1 MPRPRLPQSKRKVV
15 CSLSLTPFH
24 WQLLDSLADRHK
36 TSRSLMVAMLIDNGG
51 LELGVTGQ
59 VEGHIQS
66 KQLFKLKK
74 SGLLACNPSTG
85 RGFCQNDACQA
96 AYKKEGLI

>member
-1 MPRPRLPQSKRKVV
+1 MG
-15 CSLSLTPFH
+15 
-24 WQLLDSLADRHK
+24 
-36 TSRSLMVAMLIDNGG
+36 AMLIDNGG

-96 AYKKEGLI
+96 AYKKEGLIWRSILKVLSQYGKIFIQKKNMKLCAGFGG

>member
-59 VEGHIQS
+59 VEGHHYS
-66 KQLFKLKK
+66 KQSYKLQKT
-74 SGLLACNPSTG
+74 GALVCNPHSV
-85 RGFCQNDACQA
+85 RGKCQNDACQA